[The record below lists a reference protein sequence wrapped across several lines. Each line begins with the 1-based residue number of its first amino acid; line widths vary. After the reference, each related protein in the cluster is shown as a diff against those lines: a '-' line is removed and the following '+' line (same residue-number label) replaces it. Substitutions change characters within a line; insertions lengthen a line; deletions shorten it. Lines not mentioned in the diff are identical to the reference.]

1 MKKIIFIMFL
11 IPVITFS
18 QDNDTVNQNDFLTDL
33 FLGNKQIKNQDFQL
47 KLSGVI
53 NQKAQMLKDGY
64 YSNDKKYLTE
74 VLFLD
79 DLRVAQQIKSN
90 VFIGD
95 KGKVIVDDYGYQ
107 RGFEPFDD
115 FEDKCSWNWTGKN
128 PNLKMIHPSKLL
140 HGYLPTFSFLKGKL
154 LTIIDSDSS
163 ENDYLFSVSISEDHN
178 DYGHKVLSFNL
189 SDDNEKGYT
198 IRTIIINEQCYIIFN
213 TSEMQALGLEIP
225 ERLTKKTMFEI
236 KCQRDEEFRYARAG
250 YYKDCYCECK
260 SDYFSIWREKTKYM
274 NKDFSLA
281 EKDLLY
287 IFKLELKN

>member
-1 MKKIIFIMFL
+1 MKKILFIMFL

-18 QDNDTVNQNDFLTDL
+18 QDNDTVNENDFLTDL
-33 FLGNKQIKNQDFQL
+33 FLGNKEIKNQDFQL

-53 NQKAQMLKDGY
+53 NQKAQMLKDAY
-64 YSNDKKYLTE
+64 YNNDKKYLTE

-95 KGKVIVDDYGYQ
+95 KGKVLVDEYGYKK
-107 RGFEPFDD
+107 GFEPFDY
-115 FEDKCSWNWTGKN
+115 EDKCSWNWTGKN

-236 KCQRDEEFRYARAG
+236 KCQGYEEYRYNRID
-250 YYKDCYCECK
+250 KDCYCICDQ
-260 SDYFSIWREKTKYM
+260 DYFSIWREKTKYM

>member
-1 MKKIIFIMFL
+1 MFL

-64 YSNDKKYLTE
+64 YNQDKKYLTE

-79 DLRVAQQIKSN
+79 DLRVVQQIKSN

-95 KGKVIVDDYGYQ
+95 KGKLVVDDYGY
-107 RGFEPFDD
+107 RKGFEPFDD

-128 PNLKMIHPSKLL
+128 PNLKMIHPSKMLD
-140 HGYLPTFSFLKGKL
+140 GYLPTFSFLKGKL

-163 ENDYLFSVSISEDHN
+163 EKDYLFSVSISEDHKN
-178 DYGHKVLSFNL
+178 YGYKVLTFNL
-189 SDDNEKGYT
+189 SDDNEKAYT
-198 IRTIIINEQCYIIFN
+198 IKTIIIDEQCYIVFN
-213 TSEMQALGLEIP
+213 NSEMKALGFE
-225 ERLTKKTMFEI
+225 LTKKLKNTAKKSMFNI
-236 KCQRDEEFRYARAG
+236 NCSIDPNYRYTDA
-250 YYKDCYCECK
+250 YKDCYCECDQ
-260 SDYFSIWREKTKYM
+260 DYFSIFREKTKYM
-274 NKDFSLA
+274 NNDVSL
-281 EKDLLY
+281 EEDDLLY
-287 IFKLELKN
+287 FFKLELKN

>member
-64 YSNDKKYLTE
+64 YSNEKKYLTE

-95 KGKVIVDDYGYQ
+95 KGKVVVDDYGYK

-140 HGYLPTFSFLKGKL
+140 NGYLPTFSFLKGKL

-236 KCQRDEEFRYARAG
+236 KCQRDEEDRYNRVE
-250 YYKDCYCECK
+250 YKDCYCECK